1 MLSGIKSGL
10 FQKKAVLIKF
20 VMMLGLVNMFYGA
33 AWAADYKILA
43 FGDSLTA
50 GYGLDQNKGFTA
62 QLQTALNE
70 ELDGRTVKVLN
81 GGVSGDTTQGGLA
94 RLNWALADNPDLVI
108 VELGANDGLR
118 GLDPQL
124 TRQNLDQI
132 LAGLKQRGV
141 KILLAGMMAPPNLG
155 AEYGRDFNAIYPDL
169 AKKHDVALYPFFLD
183 GVAGMAQLNQDDGI
197 HPNAQGVAIIV
208 ERLVPYIKKVM
219 D

>member
-1 MLSGIKSGL
+1 
-10 FQKKAVLIKF
+10 
-20 VMMLGLVNMFYGA
+20 MFYGA
-33 AWAADYKILA
+33 ALAADYKILA
-43 FGDSLTA
+43 LGDSLTA
-50 GYGLDQNKGFTA
+50 GYGLDQDKGFTA
-62 QLQTALNE
+62 QLQTVLNA

-124 TRQNLDQI
+124 TRKNLDQI
-132 LAGLKQRGV
+132 LAQLKKRSV

-155 AEYGRDFNAIYPDL
+155 AQYGNDFNAIYPEL

-183 GVAGMAQLNQDDGI
+183 GVAGMAHLNQDDGI

>member
-1 MLSGIKSGL
+1 
-10 FQKKAVLIKF
+10 
-20 VMMLGLVNMFYGA
+20 MFYGA
-33 AWAADYKILA
+33 ALASDYKILA
-43 FGDSLTA
+43 LGDSLTA

-62 QLQTALNE
+62 QLQTALNA

-81 GGVSGDTTQGGLA
+81 AGVSGDTTQGGLA
-94 RLNWALADNPDLVI
+94 RLNWALADDPDLVI

-124 TRQNLDQI
+124 TRQNLDHI
-132 LAGLKQRGV
+132 LAQLKKRGV

-155 AEYGRDFNAIYPDL
+155 AQYGNDFNAIYPDL

-183 GVAGMAQLNQDDGI
+183 GVAGMAHLNQDDGI

-208 ERLVPYIKKVM
+208 ERLVPHIKKVM